1 MVLDTFSTS
10 SAPQSYLNDGLGQFH
25 PSTQQAVEAV
35 PLLLQGSQ
43 VCLQLILGLLIPHR
57 EELPADVQSV
67 NESGLIPLEEQL
79 CVLRGKVDKG
89 RAQNDA
95 L

>member
-1 MVLDTFSTS
+1 MVLDTFFTS
-10 SAPQSYLNDGLGQFH
+10 SAPQSYLDDGLSEVH
-25 PSTQQAVEAV
+25 PSAQQAVEAV

-57 EELPADVQSV
+57 EELPSDVQSV
-67 NESGLIPLEEQL
+67 NESGLIPLEEKL
-79 CVLRGKVDKG
+79 CVLRRKADKG